1 MQTLLAYIKLM
12 RPLNVFIGIL
22 GILLGGYLT
31 GNLQISDALWLAV
44 VTVITYT
51 GGANAINDYYDYEI
65 DKINR
70 PDRPLPSGKIK
81 RSYARIFAYILFITG
96 AVSSVFINNLALII
110 ALISMVLLVGYSRW
124 WKRQPI
130 FGNVVVSVM
139 IGIAFLYGAAA
150 FEHPWAAWP
159 PAFIAFVYTWG
170 REIIK
175 DLEDAEGDASI
186 EAKTLPIRFGENP
199 AKIFATALFL
209 VLIFGVFL
217 PYLLNIYNK
226 AYLIMVTVGVDVPI
240 LYIIFR
246 LWRSHTP
253 SEYRYLSQI
262 LKADMFIGLLAVFI
276 GTF

>member
-1 MQTLLAYIKLM
+1 M

-31 GNLQISDALWLAV
+31 GNLHVSGALWLAV
-44 VTVITYT
+44 MTVITFT

-70 PDRPLPSGKIK
+70 PDRPLPSGKIP
-81 RSYARIFAYILFITG
+81 RSHAGIFAYVLYMLG
-96 AVSSVFINNLALII
+96 VSASALINQLSFII
-110 ALISMVLLVGYSRW
+110 AVISMVLLIGYSRW

-130 FGNVVVSVM
+130 YGNVVVSVM

-150 FEHPWAAWP
+150 FESPRAALP

-175 DLEDAEGDASI
+175 DLEDAEGDATLN
-186 EAKTLPIRFGENP
+186 ANTLPIRYGEFL
-199 AKIFATALFL
+199 AKIFTTVLFII
-209 VLIFGVFL
+209 LIFGVL
-217 PYLLNIYNK
+217 VPYLLHIYNE
-226 AYLIMVTVGVDVPI
+226 AYLIMVLVGVDVPI
-240 LYIIFR
+240 LYITFR
-246 LWRSHTP
+246 LWQSHTS
-253 SEYRYLSQI
+253 SEFRYLSQI
-262 LKADMFIGLLAVFI
+262 LKADMLIGLLAVFV